1 MTTED
6 IDMNYVCHDCIDDPF
21 LAEVVRA
28 EGTRVA
34 CSYCGAV
41 GEALPLGDLVQRIHE
56 VLQAHFELTP
66 NHPTGYT
73 YMLDKEGWWERPGYP
88 VANVIA
94 DIAGVSEDIATDVME
109 LLSDRYGYR
118 AIKDGE
124 ENPYDNGACYEER
137 EAEDWA
143 WKTFCEQI
151 RSHGRFFNRYAED
164 ELMHIFGDLDTQKT
178 FRSKPVIREISPDSQ
193 SGYIW
198 RGRTAQ
204 SPKELEAI
212 LKSPARE
219 IGPPPPRLA
228 KGGRMNAVGIPVFY
242 GAMEKST
249 CVAELRASVG
259 SQVVVAKFEL
269 LRPVRLLDL
278 EALTEIWNIDA
289 SHFAP
294 DYHKLEGRVAS
305 LRSLAHEISRPVM
318 PQDEAFEYL
327 PSQAVAEYLSNKVK
341 PRLDGIIFRSSQTD
355 CGRNVVLFNHACG
368 VVPDDLPEGT
378 EVKIDIRCAHYDED
392 DEDYI
397 DDGYIRVF
405 ETVPPTCSTPPQ
417 NDDATLVD
425 TYFSMPRWDEDDWDE
440 EFPAYS
446 EPTLQLDMTSVF
458 VLDIKSVRYD
468 HHRREVFRHRS
479 VKSESV

>member
-1 MTTED
+1 MTTKD
-6 IDMNYVCHDCIDDPF
+6 IYTDYICHDCISDRF
-21 LAEVVRA
+21 LAESVRT

-34 CSYCGAV
+34 CSYCDAI
-41 GEALPLGDLVQRIHE
+41 GEALPLDDLAQRIHE
-56 VLQAHFELTP
+56 VLQDHFELTSSQP
-66 NHPTGYT
+66 ADYE
-73 YMLDKEGWWERPGYP
+73 YALAREGLWERPGYP

-94 DIAGVSEDIATDVME
+94 DIAGVSEKIATDVME

-124 ENPYDNGACYEER
+124 ENPYDSDACYEEQ
-137 EAEDWA
+137 ETEDWA
-143 WKTFCEQI
+143 WKTFCDQM
-151 RSHGRFFNRYAED
+151 RSHGRFFNKYAE
-164 ELMHIFGDLDTQKT
+164 EALTHIFGDLGLHKS
-178 FRSKPVIREISPDSQ
+178 FRGKSVIREISPDSE
-193 SGYIW
+193 SGHIW
-198 RGRTAQ
+198 RCRTAQ
-204 SPKELEAI
+204 SRKELKAI

-228 KGGRMNAVGIPVFY
+228 KGGRMNALGIPVFY
-242 GAMEKST
+242 GAMEKDT
-249 CVAELRASVG
+249 CVAELRAPVG
-259 SQVVVAKFEL
+259 SQVVGAKFEL
-269 LRPVRLLDL
+269 LRPVKLLDL

-289 SHFAP
+289 SHFDP
-294 DYHKLEGRVAS
+294 DYYKHEGRVAS
-305 LRSLAHEISRPVM
+305 LRTLAQEICRPVM
-318 PQDEAFEYL
+318 PQEEAFEYL
-327 PSQAVAEYLSNKVK
+327 PSQAVAEYLSNKLN
-341 PRLDGIIFRSSQTD
+341 PRLDGIIFRSSQTG

-378 EVKIDIRCAHYDED
+378 EVKVDIRCAHYDED

-397 DDGYIRVF
+397 DDGHIRVF

-425 TYFSMPRWDEDDWDE
+425 TYFSMTRWDEDDWDE
-440 EFPAYS
+440 ELPTYS
-446 EPTLQLDMTSVF
+446 EPTLQLDMKSVF

>member
-6 IDMNYVCHDCIDDPF
+6 IDMEYVCYDCIGDRF
-21 LAEVVRA
+21 LTKVVRA
-28 EGTRVA
+28 EGTRIA
-34 CSYCGAV
+34 CSYCDAI
-41 GEALPLGDLVQRIHE
+41 GEALPLDDLAQRIHE
-56 VLQAHFELTP
+56 VLQDHFELTP
-66 NHPTGYT
+66 NQPTGYE
-73 YMLDKEGWWERPGYP
+73 YMLAEEGWWERPGYP

-94 DIAGVSEDIATDVME
+94 NIAEVSEEIATDVME

-124 ENPYDNGACYEER
+124 ENPYSSDACYEEQG
-137 EAEDWA
+137 ANDSA

-164 ELMHIFGDLDTQKT
+164 ELTHIFGDLGTHKS
-178 FRSKPVIREISPDSQ
+178 RGESVIREISPGSE
-193 SGYIW
+193 SGHIW
-198 RGRTAQ
+198 RCRMAQ
-204 SPKELEAI
+204 SHKELKAI

-228 KGGRMNAVGIPVFY
+228 KGGRMNALGIPVFY
-242 GAMEKST
+242 GAMEKDT
-249 CVAELRASVG
+249 CVAELRAPVG

-278 EALTEIWNIDA
+278 DALTEIWNIDA
-289 SHFAP
+289 SHFDP
-294 DYHKLEGRVAS
+294 DYYKLEGRVAS
-305 LRSLAHEISRPVM
+305 LRSLAREICRPVM

-327 PSQAVAEYLSNKVK
+327 PSQAVAEYLSNKVN
-341 PRLDGIIFRSSQTD
+341 PRLDGIIFRSSQAG
-355 CGRNVVLFNHACG
+355 CGRNVVLFNQACG

-378 EVKIDIRCAHYDED
+378 EVEVDIRCAHYDED

-425 TYFSMPRWDEDDWDE
+425 TYFSMPRWDDWDE

-446 EPTLQLDMTSVF
+446 EPTLQLDMKNVF

-468 HHRREVFRHRS
+468 HHRREVSRHRR
-479 VKSESV
+479 VKSDSV